1 MSRAEQAPAR
11 RARQHAVSTYI
22 AHGLA
27 ESTRRGYAAD
37 LRHFRAWGGRI
48 PASAELV
55 ASYLVAHAKVLKVS
69 TLTRRLAAIASA
81 HTLLGRDSPT
91 RSPLIRATLRGIR
104 RVHGSAQKQA
114 KPLTPQLLQAM
125 LRHRRG
131 DCPLRLSRD
140 RALLLVGFAGGFRR
154 SELAQITPRDLT
166 FSRNG
171 VSITI
176 WHSKTDA
183 AGKGRVVA
191 LPSGASDLCPV
202 RALRDWLARLSSLC
216 PAADDGAL
224 FRRIDRYGQLGGP
237 LGAAATGPILQKRLA
252 LSGRPSAGFSAH
264 SLRAGLV
271 TSAALAGVPVWSI
284 QRQTG
289 HRSET
294 MVHRYIRDLTPF
306 QANAFGA
313 IARTTK

>member
-1 MSRAEQAPAR
+1 
-11 RARQHAVSTYI
+11 
-22 AHGLA
+22 
-27 ESTRRGYAAD
+27 
-37 LRHFRAWGGRI
+37 
-48 PASAELV
+48 
-55 ASYLVAHAKVLKVS
+55 
-69 TLTRRLAAIASA
+69 
-81 HTLLGRDSPT
+81 
-91 RSPLIRATLRGIR
+91 
-104 RVHGSAQKQA
+104 
-114 KPLTPQLLQAM
+114 
-125 LRHRRG
+125 
-131 DCPLRLSRD
+131 
-140 RALLLVGFAGGFRR
+140 
-154 SELAQITPRDLT
+154 LT

>member
-1 MSRAEQAPAR
+1 MPHAEKAPAR
-11 RARQHAVSTYI
+11 RVQHHAVATYV

-55 ASYLVAHAKVLKVS
+55 ASYLVAHAEILKAS

-81 HTLLGRDSPT
+81 HTMLGKDSPT

-104 RVHGSAQKQA
+104 RVHGSSQKQA
-114 KPLTPQLLQAM
+114 KPLTPQLLRVI
-125 LRHRRG
+125 LRSRHG
-131 DCPLRLSRD
+131 ECPWRQIRD
-140 RALLLVGFAGGFRR
+140 RALLLTGFAGGFRR

-166 FSRNG
+166 FSRKG
-171 VSITI
+171 VSITLR
-176 WHSKTDA
+176 HSKTDP

-191 LPSGASDLCPV
+191 LPSSGGSLCPV
-202 RALRDWLARLSSLC
+202 NALRAWLTRLRSNC
-216 PAADDGAL
+216 PDAEGKAL
-224 FRRIDRYGQLGGP
+224 FRRIDRYGHLGGP
-237 LGAAATGPILQKRLA
+237 LGAAAVGPILQKRLA
-252 LSGRPSAGFSAH
+252 LCGMASTGFSAH

-271 TSAALAGVPVWSI
+271 TSAALAGVPIWSI

-289 HRSET
+289 HRSEA
-294 MVHRYIRDLTPF
+294 MVHRYIRGLTPF